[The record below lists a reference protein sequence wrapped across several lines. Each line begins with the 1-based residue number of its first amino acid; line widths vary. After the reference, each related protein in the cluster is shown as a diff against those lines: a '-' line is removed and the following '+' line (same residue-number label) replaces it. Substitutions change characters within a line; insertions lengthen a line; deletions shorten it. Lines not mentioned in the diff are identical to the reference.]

1 MPRSLTET
9 PSLTPPSLVVHG
21 GAWRIPDE
29 AVSACRAGCRRA
41 LDAGWTVLERGGSA
55 IDAVE
60 AAIVVLEDDAVF
72 DAGTGTHLNRD
83 GQVELDAI
91 IMDGT
96 TLKAGAVAAVSR
108 VRNPIRLAR
117 RVMERSRH
125 MMIVGAGA
133 EQFAVEQ
140 RMPLCNPEELIVD
153 RERAVWRECRDDP
166 HLAEAD
172 FAPAQGTGTV
182 GAVARDRTGA
192 LAAGTSTG
200 GTLCKHPGRVG
211 DSPLI
216 GCGCYADGEAGA
228 VSATGEGEAI
238 MRIVMSKTAVEMLR
252 SGKSPPETA
261 HACLSLLRDRGR
273 GTGGIILID
282 KFGMVGFAHT
292 TSRMAY
298 GYMSPNGE
306 CVIPDACGSP

>member
-1 MPRSLTET
+1 MPQSLSET
-9 PSLTPPSLVVHG
+9 PPPYAPSLVVHG
-21 GAWRIPDE
+21 GAWRIPDA

-41 LDAGWTVLERGGSA
+41 LDAGWRVLERGGSA
-55 IDAVE
+55 IDAVD
-60 AAIVVLEDDAVF
+60 AAIVVLEDDPIF
-72 DAGTGTHLNRD
+72 DAGTGAHLNRD

-96 TLKAGAVAAVSR
+96 TLQAGAVAAVSR

-117 RVMERSRH
+117 RVMERSPH

-140 RMPLCNPEELIVD
+140 GMPLCDPAELIVE
-153 RERAVWRECRDDP
+153 RERAVWRGCRDDP
-166 HLAEAD
+166 GLAAAD
-172 FAPAQGTGTV
+172 FAAVHATGTV
-182 GAVARDRTGA
+182 GAVARDGSGA
-192 LAAGTSTG
+192 IAAGTSTG

-216 GCGCYADGEAGA
+216 GCGCYADGEAGG

-252 SGKSPPETA
+252 SGKSAPATA
-261 HACLSLLRDRGR
+261 NACLAMLRDRGR
-273 GTGGIILID
+273 GAGGLIVID
-282 KFGMVGFAHT
+282 RSGAVGFAHT
-292 TSRMAY
+292 TPRMAY
-298 GYMSPNGE
+298 GYVSPTGE
-306 CVIPDACGSP
+306 YVVP